1 MKQGGEGTNK
11 THERGGGGGANK
23 THKQSG
29 WAQETREQ
37 LGMNITHK
45 QCHRPDTQRFI
56 YGGGA
61 DLRTKSSNFLWGG
74 GHKIWGGGKM
84 FE

>member
-1 MKQGGEGTNK
+1 MKQGGGDKQNART
-11 THERGGGGGANK
+11 GGRGGGANE